1 MILSLIAL
9 TTILSGFLQGAHRQP
24 PETDEGTAAHIF
36 QLSMVA
42 IIPGL
47 LIFLGTAEWQNPLG
61 VLRSLML
68 PAAVLA
74 ISFGALYY
82 LEHHVP

>member
-9 TTILSGFLQGAHRQP
+9 TTILSGFLQGAYRQP

-36 QLSMVA
+36 QLSIVAMV
-42 IIPGL
+42 PVL
-47 LIFLGTAEWQNPLG
+47 LIFLRTAEWQNPLG